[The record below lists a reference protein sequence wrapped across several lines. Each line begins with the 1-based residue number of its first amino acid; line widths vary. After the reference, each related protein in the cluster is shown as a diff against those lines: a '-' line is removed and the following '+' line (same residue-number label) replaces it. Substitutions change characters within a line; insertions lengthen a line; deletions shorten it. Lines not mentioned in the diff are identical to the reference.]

1 MVAAVKKHASWLC
14 AVVALAACKDDELL
28 LGFDQ
33 LCPFRAEN
41 ICAARASCC
50 AEGTVAPDC
59 VEQETSACTAE
70 RDRIAGVESELT
82 YDSSAASLTLDEE
95 EAALAQCE
103 APFPL
108 ESFFEGALELDEP
121 CTRDTQC
128 ASGHCGIE
136 SKVCESAE
144 EVTLCP
150 AE

>member
-1 MVAAVKKHASWLC
+1 MVRVVRKHASWLFC
-14 AVVALAACKDDELL
+14 VVALAACKDDEFI

-33 LCPFRAEN
+33 LCPLRAEN

-59 VEQETSACTAE
+59 VEQETDACTAE
-70 RDRIAGVESELT
+70 RDRIAGLEEDLT
-82 YDSSAASLTLDEE
+82 YDSSSASLTLDEE
-95 EAALAQCE
+95 QAALSQCE

-108 ESFFEGALELDEP
+108 PSFFDGALALDEP

-136 SKVCESAE
+136 SEVCESAE